1 MHLELPHLTYPGA
14 ALDDP
19 GLLDRVPA
27 ELAALLRTR
36 NGCVAYGGGLHVR
49 GACHAPAWHSLRH
62 AWEGDDAL
70 HRLFDE
76 VQPADV
82 PFAEDAFG
90 DQFLLRDDRVM
101 RLSGELGEVSEAA
114 ESLPRFFDA
123 LLADAALVLDYEPL
137 LRFLAPGDRLAPG
150 ELLAAYPPFVLSGEG
165 SARDLRPVDA
175 LERRR
180 FLADLARQLH
190 GLPEGA
196 EVRLKVIE

>member
-1 MHLELPHLTYPGA
+1 MHLDLPHLTYPGA
-14 ALDDP
+14 ELDDP
-19 GLLDRVPA
+19 DILARVPA
-27 ELAALLRTR
+27 ELAELLRTR

-49 GACHAPAWHSLRH
+49 GACRGPAWHSLRD
-62 AWEGDDAL
+62 AWESDDAL

-90 DQFLLRDDRVM
+90 DQFLLRDARVL
-101 RLSGELGEVSEAA
+101 RLNGELGEVTEVA

-123 LLADAALVLDYEPL
+123 LLADAGLLLDYEPL
-137 LRFLAPGDRLAPG
+137 LRFLAQGNRLDPGQ
-150 ELLAAYPPFVLSGEG
+150 LLAAYPPFVLSGEG
-165 SARDLRPVDA
+165 SGRDLRPVDA

-190 GLPEGA
+190 GLPEGS